1 MKRLIFFGA
10 GNISQAVISG
20 LVNSGYSKKDIFYID
35 RNQANSLK
43 LKKLKIKRL
52 ELSSSQP
59 SDIFI
64 LAVKPKDAIGAY
76 TEICA
81 FVKRPKI
88 IALVAGIKSKKY
100 LAKFSNV
107 ELMRVMPNTSS
118 RFNKGITAIHNI
130 SASKTT
136 VKKVAKLFN
145 AVGIILEISNE
156 SYLDDFTAV
165 SYTHL
170 TLPTILLV

>member
-20 LVNSGYSKKDIFYID
+20 LINSGYSKKDIFYID

-64 LAVKPKDAIGAY
+64 
-76 TEICA
+76 
-81 FVKRPKI
+81 
-88 IALVAGIKSKKY
+88 S
-100 LAKFSNV
+100 
-107 ELMRVMPNTSS
+107 
-118 RFNKGITAIHNI
+118 
-130 SASKTT
+130 
-136 VKKVAKLFN
+136 
-145 AVGIILEISNE
+145 
-156 SYLDDFTAV
+156 V

-170 TLPTILLV
+170 RAHET